1 MDNKRE
7 WKEFFFTDIFT
18 DIKRGKR
25 LKKADHK
32 EGNMPYVS
40 STSLNNGI
48 DGFVGNERNVRIFDE
63 CITLAN
69 SGSVGR

>member
-32 EGNMPYVS
+32 EGRKYA
-40 STSLNNGI
+40 LC
-48 DGFVGNERNVRIFDE
+48 FLYF
-63 CITLAN
+63 A
-69 SGSVGR
+69 